1 MNYYNPYL
9 FTNPYLYNVP
19 TITKPS
25 FISKLLGT
33 NINFTSILNGTQKTL
48 NVVNQ
53 VIPIIKQAGPVINN
67 AKTMF
72 KVMNEFKRINEPVLK
87 ENKPT
92 NNKKITLQEMTKK
105 EPTTYEVGPMFFQ

>member
-33 NINFTSILNGTQKTL
+33 NINFTSNLI
-48 NVVNQ
+48 
-53 VIPIIKQAGPVINN
+53 
-67 AKTMF
+67 
-72 KVMNEFKRINEPVLK
+72 
-87 ENKPT
+87 
-92 NNKKITLQEMTKK
+92 
-105 EPTTYEVGPMFFQ
+105 